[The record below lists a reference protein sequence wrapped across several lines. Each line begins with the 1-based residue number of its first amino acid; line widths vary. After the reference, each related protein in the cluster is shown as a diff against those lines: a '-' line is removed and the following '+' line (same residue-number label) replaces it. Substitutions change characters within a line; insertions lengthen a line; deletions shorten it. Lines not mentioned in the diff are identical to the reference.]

1 MDWLIGILSF
11 VDMLALPFGALLTIT
26 SFIRAPR
33 RDTWLW
39 FALALLAYLFTSA
52 AIGAYP
58 SLYLVVLLSWPLT
71 AAAHLDG
78 HLWLSSAL
86 TSLTVICL
94 VSVARSALLK
104 ARPS

>member
-1 MDWLIGILSF
+1 VDWLIGILSL

-33 RDTWLW
+33 RNTWLW

-52 AIGAYP
+52 AIGAFP
-58 SLYLVVLLSWPLT
+58 SLYLVVMLSWPLT
-71 AAAHLDG
+71 AVAHLDG
-78 HLWLSSAL
+78 HLWLSGAF

-94 VSVARSALLK
+94 LYVARSGLLK
-104 ARPS
+104 VRRS